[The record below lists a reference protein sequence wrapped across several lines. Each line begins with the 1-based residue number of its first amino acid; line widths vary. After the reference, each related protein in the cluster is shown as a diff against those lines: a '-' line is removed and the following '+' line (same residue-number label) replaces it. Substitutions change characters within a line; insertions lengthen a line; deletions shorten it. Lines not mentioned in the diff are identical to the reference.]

1 MTIGTSV
8 AGGEAVTVRVRVWVG
23 LKAIVRVMMKV
34 KVNVKV
40 RVMMIRSL
48 RLGHQWQAEM
58 LSQ

>member
-1 MTIGTSV
+1 M
-8 AGGEAVTVRVRVWVG
+8 AGGEAVTVRVRIKVG